1 MKKTFIIIS
10 AFTTLAFAACSDSPT
25 KSGHEN
31 HDTITAQPTEPAA
44 TQETKETDVKTIPVV
59 FTSVD
64 PNAAASLKAVVD
76 HYLHVKNA
84 LVNDNAAEAANGAK
98 AMQKAVSGI
107 DKSYLS
113 ADQKSAYDKLEQS
126 LKEHT
131 AVIAKS
137 GTKIADQRTHFASL
151 SETVYELVKN
161 FGAGRTMYHDH
172 CPMARNNQGAMWM
185 SENKEVT
192 NPYFGAEMLNCGT
205 VEEEVK

>member
-1 MKKTFIIIS
+1 M
-10 AFTTLAFAACSDSPT
+10 
-25 KSGHEN
+25 
-31 HDTITAQPTEPAA
+31 
-44 TQETKETDVKTIPVV
+44 
-59 FTSVD
+59 FTSLD
-64 PNAAASLKAVVD
+64 ANAAASLKAVVD

-98 AMQKAVSGI
+98 AMQKAVAGI

-131 AVIAKS
+131 AAIAKS
-137 GTKIADQRTHFASL
+137 GAKIVDQRTHFAPL

-172 CPMARNNQGAMWM
+172 CPMARNNEGAMWM

>member
-10 AFTTLAFAACSDSPT
+10 VFAAFAIAACSDSST
-25 KSGHEN
+25 KSSHNN
-31 HDTITAQPTEPAA
+31 HDTAASQPTEPAA
-44 TQETKETDVKTIPVV
+44 AQQAKEPVKTIPVV
-59 FTSVD
+59 FSSLD
-64 PNAAASLKAVVD
+64 ANAAASLKEVVD
-76 HYLHVKNA
+76 HYLHIKNA

-98 AMQKAVSGI
+98 AMQKAVAAV

-113 ADQKSAYDKLEQS
+113 ADQKSAYDKLEQP

-131 AVIAKS
+131 AAIAKS
-137 GTKIADQRTHFASL
+137 GGKIADQRTHFAPL
-151 SETVYELVKN
+151 SEAVYELVKN

-172 CPMARNNQGAMWM
+172 CPMARNNQGALWM
-185 SENKEVT
+185 SENKEIA